1 MIATETDAGTVYS
14 DVLGGGSGSATL
26 AAARA
31 VQGPGSGNLPL
42 ALYVLIVLAAGGLV
56 FGIPALG
63 MALDKR
69 KQQ

>member
-1 MIATETDAGTVYS
+1 
-14 DVLGGGSGSATL
+14 
-26 AAARA
+26 
-31 VQGPGSGNLPL
+31 
-42 ALYVLIVLAAGGLV
+42 VLAAGGLV